1 MDVETYIEFI
11 HEQCI
16 LAMYKEGREPYIVL
30 REEMKRSFMKYCGVK
45 LNEYK

>member
-16 LAMYKEGREPYIVL
+16 LAMYKEGREPYVVL
-30 REEMKRSFMKYCGVK
+30 REEMKRLEIERNKCNV
-45 LNEYK
+45 